1 VRVGPCRA
9 EDIGPL
15 EAGVPSGLSRFHE
28 RRLAR
33 QQQGISSYLI
43 AWVDDVP
50 AGHAVV
56 RWDGCEPTEVR
67 QRFPG
72 CAMISALEVWP
83 GHMRSRGIGTALI
96 AEAERRAAARGFS
109 RIGPGVAD
117 DNPRAAA
124 LYLRLGFEE
133 TGYHYLDQYEVI
145 DADAVRHAITESC
158 RFLVRHLARRPA
170 APERPAAAERPTA
183 PRPSA
188 EA

>member
-1 VRVGPCRA
+1 
-9 EDIGPL
+9 
-15 EAGVPSGLSRFHE
+15 
-28 RRLAR
+28 
-33 QQQGISSYLI
+33 
-43 AWVDDVP
+43 
-50 AGHAVV
+50 
-56 RWDGCEPTEVR
+56 
-67 QRFPG
+67 
-72 CAMISALEVWP
+72 
-83 GHMRSRGIGTALI
+83 MRSRGIGTALI

-109 RIGPGVAD
+109 RIGLGVAD

-183 PRPSA
+183 PGPSA